1 MKYLV
6 ATSKHLEEIL
16 IMKNKVKER
25 VIKENLPIWK
35 DGYPLDEM
43 IKEDI
48 AHSEGRIIQIDNEI
62 VGYAH
67 FHHCSKEYDLGTFKK
82 DNIQCFGRVMVKDG
96 YVGKHIGDFLI
107 KSMIEE
113 AKKLNVEGVG
123 ILVDACNIKA
133 YSLYLKHGFKKE
145 GEDQFPFAY
154 LDILGLYW

>member
-48 AHSEGRIIQIDNEI
+48 AHSLLQ
-62 VGYAH
+62 
-67 FHHCSKEYDLGTFKK
+67 
-82 DNIQCFGRVMVKDG
+82 
-96 YVGKHIGDFLI
+96 
-107 KSMIEE
+107 
-113 AKKLNVEGVG
+113 
-123 ILVDACNIKA
+123 
-133 YSLYLKHGFKKE
+133 
-145 GEDQFPFAY
+145 
-154 LDILGLYW
+154 